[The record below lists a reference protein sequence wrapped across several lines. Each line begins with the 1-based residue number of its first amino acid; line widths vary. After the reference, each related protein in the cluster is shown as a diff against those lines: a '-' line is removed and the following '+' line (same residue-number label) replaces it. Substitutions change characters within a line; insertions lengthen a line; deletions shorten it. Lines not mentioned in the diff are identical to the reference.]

1 MTREQFMFHVEATQN
16 AVRRFLLALCCGNS
30 ALADDIAQE
39 SYMKAYLASSSL
51 TDNQKFKPWIY
62 RIAYNTFLNHKR
74 LSRPT
79 DSVDKADC
87 LTTTDSAD
95 KAFRYQ
101 DLYMALDAIAPKE
114 RTAILLF
121 YLEGYSIKEISD
133 VTEATEEAVRQ
144 QLSRGRKHLRQ
155 IMTSQK

>member
-1 MTREQFMFHVEATQN
+1 MFHVEATQK
-16 AVRRFLLALCCGNS
+16 AVRRFLLALSCGDS

-39 SYMKAYLASSSL
+39 SYMKAYIASSSL
-51 TDNQKFKPWIY
+51 IDNQKFKPWIY

-74 LSRPT
+74 MSRQT
-79 DSVDKADC
+79 ESFDKADC
-87 LTTTDSAD
+87 LTAPHSAD
-95 KAFRYQ
+95 EAFRYQ
-101 DLYMALDAIAPKE
+101 ELYMALDAIAPKE

-121 YLEGYSIKEISD
+121 YLEGYSIKEITE
-133 VTEATEEAVRQ
+133 VTEATEDAVKQ